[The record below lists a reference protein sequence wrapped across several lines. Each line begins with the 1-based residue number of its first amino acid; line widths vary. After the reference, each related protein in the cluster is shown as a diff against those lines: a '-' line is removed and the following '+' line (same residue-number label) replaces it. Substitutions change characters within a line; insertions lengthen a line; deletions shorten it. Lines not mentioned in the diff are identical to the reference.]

1 MLVNERILQLLFT
14 DVLYKEELVKLIDD
28 NGIMHTAN
36 SIVELRSN
44 PTYTVKIEGV
54 ERIFRSIFDM
64 GRQLGEEYA
73 HRGPV
78 TCHLF
83 WAKPGSPSFNLHTDP
98 YDVFL
103 KVIEGTKVME
113 IDGTLVTLTPED
125 GLYRLKGSIPH
136 RAVNKH
142 ESWMLS
148 FGLDT
153 FIDERGST

>member
-1 MLVNERILQLLFT
+1 MSIKETILQLLID
-14 DVLYKEELVKLIDD
+14 DVLYKEELVKHIDHD
-28 NGIMHTAN
+28 GVMHTVQ
-36 SIVELRSN
+36 SLTELRTN

-54 ERIFRSIFDM
+54 ERISRSVFET
-64 GRQLGEEYA
+64 GVKLGQVYN
-73 HRGPV
+73 HRGPI

-83 WAKPGSPSFNLHTDP
+83 WAKPNSPSFKLHTDP

-113 IDGTLVTLTPED
+113 VDGGRVEIVPDT
-125 GLYRLKGSIPH
+125 GLFHLKGCTPH
-136 RAVNKH
+136 RAVNEH

-153 FIDERGST
+153 FIEERGST